1 MSIPMTHS
9 NIKDITRHENYSL
22 LYKYGCKNPQQIVFL
37 QNLISHHDKV
47 IHQSRGRK
55 IHLILI
61 SDTHVILA
69 VKE

>member
-22 LYKYGCKNPQQIVFL
+22 LYKYGCKNPQQIVFYRTSYP
-37 QNLISHHDKV
+37 IMIV
-47 IHQSRGRK
+47 IHQSMGRK